1 MSARKSMDA
10 SEDAPVASKPNSDMR
25 SSADNHAPLPARP
38 DHHHPQRDALAATT
52 ANQIPPNPM
61 TDSGS
66 HAMQA
71 SGGGSTAAQMN
82 GNERYNLSP
91 DHLMHIIDTKLE
103 AVDRLQNQV
112 NFDRA
117 GLDAQ
122 TREIHSLRDA
132 FAAMQHEMRRMG
144 DMIEGLRRELYS
156 RPQAPPPRG
165 DIPDETLEMF
175 SSQLQCAIRKAN
187 EVDELKVQLEVLKR
201 RVARA
206 PPADGSPATGI
217 PYSAQR
223 ETPVHSTPLAQHTL
237 PPVVPHLGIPRPP
250 QPPHPAYIHPYTPEV
265 PPRPIESEHPS
276 SGAASGWT
284 SVNPNAKRGFPNG
297 TDANSETGDTP
308 VGSPKRQKLAPIEPR
323 HVHEPISSQ
332 PIAPERMDIDEP
344 AHQTRSQAHQAF
356 PDSATPSN
364 FHSYPIVQQA
374 DQEEKWRQESQRVVS
389 NPTPDTHRSPRG
401 RPRGRGGRPRKSLP
415 IESHNTSTREWDK
428 DGWTASQVTRDDFY
442 PSPNQPVPKR
452 SGLIRRSSGGPPPG
466 NRIAIPPP
474 LPTQATT
481 ISILDSYAHTKKTR
495 TKPVRNAEGILIRK
509 DGRPDMRSQ
518 SSAANLRKVHARK
531 EEEKRLEAEAARG
544 GGATTESSPMT
555 PASNEADSQ
564 DPPDKYD
571 AEEEENTPDAR
582 ERAEEISNRMFPR
595 GIEEQ
600 KEKLATSDTYFSGKT
615 PPRSTESEGREASA
629 EGQNEKLHERIA
641 IEATKEPKAT
651 AAA

>member
-1 MSARKSMDA
+1 MDA

-25 SSADNHAPLPARP
+25 SSADNHAALPSRP
-38 DHHHPQRDALAATT
+38 DHHHPQRDALASGA
-52 ANQIPPNPM
+52 ANQVLPNPP

-71 SGGGSTAAQMN
+71 LASGSSAAQVN

-91 DHLMHIIDTKLE
+91 DHLMHIIDSKLE

-156 RPQAPPPRG
+156 RPQAPPPRS

-175 SSQLQCAIRKAN
+175 SNQLQCAIRKAN

-206 PPADGSPATGI
+206 PAADGSPATGI

-223 ETPVHSTPLAQHTL
+223 DTPVHSTPLPQHTL

-265 PPRPIESEHPS
+265 PPRPIENEHPS

-297 TDANSETGDTP
+297 TDGNSDAGDTP

-323 HVHEPISSQ
+323 HVHEPISNQ

-344 AHQTRSQAHQAF
+344 AHHTRSQTHQPFA
-356 PDSATPSN
+356 DSTTPSN

-389 NPTPDTHRSPRG
+389 NPTSEAHRSPRG

-428 DGWTASQVTRDDFY
+428 DGWPTSQVARDDFY
-442 PSPNQPVPKR
+442 PSPNQTVPKR
-452 SGLIRRSSGGPPPG
+452 SGLIRRNSGGPPPS

-564 DPPDKYD
+564 DPHDKYD
-571 AEEEENTPDAR
+571 AEEEEEENSPDVR
-582 ERAEEISNRMFPR
+582 ERSEKILNRIFPR

-600 KEKLATSDTYFSGKT
+600 KEKLATPDTYFRKT
-615 PPRSTESEGREASA
+615 PPRSTEPEGREVSV

-641 IEATKEPKAT
+641 IEATKEPKVT